1 MAKVTIDALR
11 AALQN
16 DSHVTLDVAA
26 LEVAAFEDPA
36 IQPRKYLEMLDH
48 IAAGLA
54 ARPGAL
60 SGGREFVSQA
70 SEYLF
75 GELGFRGA
83 ETEYYD
89 PRNSCLNQVLDRR
102 IGIPI
107 TLSVVYL
114 EVARRLGRPVFGIGL
129 PGHFVVEYD
138 DGQFSAYID
147 PFHAGK
153 LLDREECSRVAREI
167 TGVDLATEPSAFDRV
182 GTRYI
187 LVRMLNNLRSAYFRV
202 KQFAKAASVL
212 DLLVE
217 AFPSN
222 AEYYKARG
230 VARVH
235 VRDFGAAKL
244 DFEEY
249 LLLAPDAQDRTDVI
263 RQLQSIHRWLGRL
276 N

>member
-1 MAKVTIDALR
+1 MSKVTLDALR
-11 AALQN
+11 AALRN
-16 DSHVTLDVAA
+16 DSSVTLDVAA
-26 LEVAAFEDPA
+26 LELAALESPA
-36 IQPRKYLEMLDH
+36 IDPRPYLDSLDQ
-48 IAAGLA
+48 IASGLA
-54 ARPGAL
+54 ARGGDVARGPEFL
-60 SGGREFVSQA
+60 SIANS
-70 SEYLF
+70 YLF
-75 GELGFRGA
+75 GDLGFRGA

-102 IGIPI
+102 TGIPI

-138 DGQFSAYID
+138 DGEFSTYID

-167 TGVDLATEPSAFDRV
+167 TGVDLVAEPSALERV

-202 KQFAKAASVL
+202 KQYAKACAAL

-217 AFPSN
+217 AFPAN
-222 AEYYKARG
+222 GEYYKARG
-230 VARVH
+230 VARLQL
-235 VRDFGAAKL
+235 RDFSAARKDL
-244 DFEEY
+244 ESY
-249 LLLAPDAQDRTDVI
+249 LQRSPEATDR
-263 RQLQSIHRWLGRL
+263 
-276 N
+276 

>member
-1 MAKVTIDALR
+1 MSKVTLDSLR
-11 AALQN
+11 AALRN
-16 DSHVTLDVAA
+16 DSDVTLDVAA
-26 LEVAAFEDPA
+26 LELSALESPALDPR
-36 IQPRKYLEMLDH
+36 PYLDSLDQ
-48 IAAGLA
+48 IASALA
-54 ARPGAL
+54 ARGADVARGPEFL
-60 SGGREFVSQA
+60 SIANS
-70 SEYLF
+70 YLF
-75 GELGFRGA
+75 GDLGFRGA
-83 ETEYYD
+83 ETAYYD

-102 IGIPI
+102 TGIPI

-138 DGQFSAYID
+138 DGEFSTYID

-167 TGVDLATEPSAFDRV
+167 TGVDLAAEPSALERV

-202 KQFAKAASVL
+202 KQYAKACAAL

-217 AFPSN
+217 AFPAN
-222 AEYYKARG
+222 GEYYKARG
-230 VARVH
+230 VARLQL
-235 VRDFGAAKL
+235 RDFNAARR
-244 DFEEY
+244 DFESY
-249 LLLAPDAQDRTDVI
+249 LQQTPEAGDRDEVV
-263 RQLQSIHRWLGRL
+263 RQLQIIHRWLGRL